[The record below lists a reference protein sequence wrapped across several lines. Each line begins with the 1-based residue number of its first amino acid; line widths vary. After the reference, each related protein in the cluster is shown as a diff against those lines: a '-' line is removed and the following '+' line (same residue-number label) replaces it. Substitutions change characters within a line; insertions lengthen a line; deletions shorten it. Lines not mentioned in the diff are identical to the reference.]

1 MKFEFTRH
9 AILRMSERGIGVDEV
24 ERAVRDGRI
33 IARYPDD
40 RPYPSCLT
48 VLIANTVPI
57 HVLYSMAETDEGKVF
72 YIITVYR
79 PDPAEWNNDYSE
91 RRIPR

>member
-24 ERAVRDGRI
+24 VHAVQDGRI

-40 RPYPSCLT
+40 RPYSSCLT
-48 VLIANTVPI
+48 VLIAGAVPI
-57 HVLYSMAETDEGKVF
+57 HVLYSIAEADEEKVF

-79 PDPAEWNNDYSE
+79 PDPAEWNSDYSE